1 MSGKN
6 VKTIKTE
13 KKRKD
18 ARKGARVA
26 VILISVVAVALAAGV
41 LIMAYRMPPEEAE
54 AYIEMLKAF
63 AVERVVPVAV
73 SVLAA
78 VAVILSMLTPVA
90 ARVKSAAGDFAAATK
105 SVQGT
110 ESRSDAAV
118 RVMEE
123 KTAEQAAALLA
134 HEEKMRR
141 EMADTMAEMQRELDD
156 AIAGMRA
163 QVDAACERI
172 RGTGET
178 VDAIHAEVDASMNV
192 LLTAFEN
199 LPELVR
205 SGHAAA
211 IERMA
216 GQYRK
221 EGGDGHGQGTHE

>member
-1 MSGKN
+1 MS
-6 VKTIKTE
+6 E
-13 KKRKD
+13 KKEKT
-18 ARKGARVA
+18 RKGARVA
-26 VILISVVAVALAAGV
+26 VVLISAVAVLLAVAV
-41 LIMAYRMPPEEAE
+41 LILAYRMPPEEAE
-54 AYIEMLKAF
+54 AYIDGLKAF

-90 ARVKSAAGDFAAATK
+90 ARVKSAAGDFTAATR

-118 RVMEE
+118 RVMQE
-123 KTAEQAAALLA
+123 KTDEQAKALAA
-134 HEEKMRR
+134 HEERMQKAMDVAI
-141 EMADTMAEMQRELDD
+141 ADMQKQVDA
-156 AIAGMRA
+156 AIAGMRE
-163 QVDAACERI
+163 QVDAACKKI

-205 SGHAAA
+205 SGHAAT

-221 EGGDGHGQGTHE
+221 EGGDGHEGTVTHDTHGGT